1 MKVRLTKAQIK
12 TYYDHII
19 EIDSDIVIDVS
30 DRDIVTEEECVD
42 FKKGDVC
49 IVGSFIG
56 IANSWIKG
64 KFIELIHVIAFN
76 EQRYNSI
83 RAVSYNVVFKASD
96 SDILS
101 YNAHL
106 RVRSMIYKDGVVKS
120 LVEPNK
126 FYRYSTGTGEYIC
139 LVDRIKDNGNIVA
152 KFIIN
157 PTNIGYMPNVLNET
171 ICMTNMV
178 YFKPLKW
185 QRVETIEKS
194 FDKRMIR
201 YNDLTKSLEPI
212 YYESYS
218 KDANYT
224 INSKLE
230 IVKLNKGEKPSN
242 LIIFKTVDQ
251 ADYYL
256 SKIKWALKRSMKQ
269 E

>member
-12 TYYDHII
+12 LYHSHMANF
-19 EIDSDIVIDVS
+19 DSDIVIDVS
-30 DRDIVTEEECVD
+30 DDDIVTNEECVD

-56 IANSWIKG
+56 IANAWVKG
-64 KFIELIHVIAFN
+64 KLIELRHVIAID
-76 EQRYNSI
+76 EHRYHSI
-83 RAVSYNVVFKASD
+83 RAVQYGVVCKASD
-96 SDILS
+96 SAILS

-106 RVRSMIYKDGVVKS
+106 RERSMIYEDGVVRS

-126 FYRYSTGTGEYIC
+126 FYRYSTGAGEYIC
-139 LVDRIKDNGNIVA
+139 LVDNVKDNYNIVV

-157 PTNIGYMPNVLNET
+157 PTNIGYIPNKINET
-171 ICMTNMV
+171 ICMTNMA

-230 IVKLNKGEKPSN
+230 IVKLDKSEKPSN

-256 SKIKWALKRSMKQ
+256 SKIKWALKRSMKP